1 MSEQERVTE
10 FGFQEIELL
19 NGTKIKV
26 RPFTFKEKNE
36 YLKLLENY
44 KDIKPEELA
53 ASYIKMQV
61 DVAFFILSKA
71 NPEITKEIIEEHM
84 NGEILKRIAD
94 IAFYDPFALLM
105 AAK

>member
-1 MSEQERVTE
+1 MEDQGRVTE

-36 YLKLLENY
+36 YLKLLEQY
-44 KDIKPEELA
+44 KDIKPEDLA
-53 ASYIKMQV
+53 SSYIRMQI
-61 DVAFFILSKA
+61 DVAFFIVSKS
-71 NPEITKEIIEEHM
+71 NPEITKEIIEEFM
-84 NGEILKRIAD
+84 NGEILKRISD

-105 AAK
+105 AGK